1 MFNYSDY
8 EFLKNDMKIVV
19 DSIELKFEE
28 SPFKYFKSMAADT
41 ISKSIDI
48 IRKERY
54 NGGNN
59 SKEAINSLY
68 GNLIKSFKNNEVKEV
83 FDTLRLSFLRYSSG
97 GLQDLYIYQENED
110 WHPKMVLTE
119 VMKPNGNDTLD
130 EILTIYRGC
139 DITEYENRS
148 FGQAWTTSLEIAKAF
163 AHTHYSDKKWFNDK
177 KRVVLE
183 ATYRREHVLFS
194 QQSREFEVVIDTN
207 KLGCVRKHMYHN
219 LMKL

>member
-59 SKEAINSLY
+59 SKDAINSLY

-83 FDTLRLSFLRYSSG
+83 FDTLRLSFYAIHLVVCKI
-97 GLQDLYIYQENED
+97 YIYIR
-110 WHPKMVLTE
+110 KMKT
-119 VMKPNGNDTLD
+119 G
-130 EILTIYRGC
+130 IL
-139 DITEYENRS
+139 
-148 FGQAWTTSLEIAKAF
+148 
-163 AHTHYSDKKWFNDK
+163 KWFLLK
-177 KRVVLE
+177 
-183 ATYRREHVLFS
+183 S
-194 QQSREFEVVIDTN
+194 
-207 KLGCVRKHMYHN
+207 
-219 LMKL
+219 